1 MHNLK
6 QYSDVVKLPT
16 RNTTDKLERTS
27 EKLAKIAGVSEK
39 TYRMGAKILNSDNEK
54 VKQDVLSGKTKIS
67 AGYI

>member
-1 MHNLK
+1 M
-6 QYSDVVKLPT
+6 
-16 RNTTDKLERTS
+16 ERTS